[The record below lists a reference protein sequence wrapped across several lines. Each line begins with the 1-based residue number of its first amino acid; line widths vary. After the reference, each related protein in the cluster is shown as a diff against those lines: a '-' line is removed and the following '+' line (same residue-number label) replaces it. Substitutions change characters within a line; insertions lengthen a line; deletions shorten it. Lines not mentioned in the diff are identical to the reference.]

1 MTHGGWVI
9 SAPRLWPCDLSNMLL
24 GGNIFSN
31 YFRYTRRQR
40 CALGLSGQIVWTD
53 ICSIVSGVG
62 CNSLYFRYIN
72 IAYQATMGAGGGRA
86 AIPSTDN
93 SRSYLQW
100 HLIRKSQWVISSINS
115 NRQQV
120 RVGWNRIFIRV
131 LWCTE
136 QVFSLDRLLWWRGK
150 KAAHENMTHKPSF

>member
-1 MTHGGWVI
+1 MRPVKFVVGWKHI
-9 SAPRLWPCDLSNMLL
+9 LQLFQIHL
-24 GGNIFSN
+24 G
-31 YFRYTRRQR
+31 RQ
-40 CALGLSGQIVWTD
+40 CALGLSGQQIVWTD

-72 IAYQATMGAGGGRA
+72 IAYQATMGAGGGQA

-120 RVGWNRIFIRV
+120 MVGWNRIFIRL

-136 QVFSLDRLLWWRGK
+136 QVFSLDWLLWWHGEK
-150 KAAHENMTHKPSF
+150 KAAHENMTHKPCF